1 MQTSQ
6 NAPAAAPPAKAP
18 SPRDLFVAD
27 MAAMRAPAEAK
38 PAAKEPAPSEDDVPV
53 DPLALADGGDP
64 EADDA
69 EATAAA
75 VLAAA
80 KDAPAPA
87 KEEALDPAQA
97 KRMEAAQREER
108 RRKAERDAI
117 RAEQAAA
124 LAKIEEERGSIA
136 AERKAAEEFKALKA
150 KAKAN
155 PLAAIE
161 MLRELGYDDEA
172 FVAVSHAAWAETP
185 KGREDPRHKETAAKL
200 AREREV
206 GGGLAELQK
215 KYDALEKR
223 LEERDKHAATERAVN
238 GYLDA
243 AMEVAATGKVTEID
257 DEGNEIVAATV
268 EAPIFKRWMKSDKA
282 AARAQVM
289 AVADE
294 LAGKAQREREPM
306 PTPAEVKGLHTHRLD
321 ELLRRADLA
330 MYQAKADGRNA
341 FRFFD
346 PDMQRLLSER
356 LALEDDL
363 KKIQVSMRE
372 QAEALVG
379 AGVSAEDFAADPARY
394 DIPDSVIGF
403 LRGELGDPPGGWP
416 EPLRTKALQGRG
428 PAKPEQE
435 VSDDDAAALSRPGV
449 ERQATLNRLLFP
461 GPTAEFDAHR
471 DEYGDTSQI
480 SANQF
485 FYGLRRGEEHRVKL
499 EKGVELLIGL
509 EAISEPDDRGMRTV
523 MCILNGQLRP
533 VLVRDRSIAAAT
545 PAAEKADRGN
555 PDHVAAPF
563 AGVVTLGI
571 DTGDT
576 VEAGQTIA
584 TIEAMKMEAA
594 ITAPK
599 SGTVQRI
606 AVAPTAHVEGGD
618 LLAVIS

>member
-97 KRMEAAQREER
+97 KRIEAAQREER
-108 RRKAERDAI
+108 RRKDALKAEREAL
-117 RAEQAAA
+117 RAEHAAE
-124 LAKIEEERGSIA
+124 LAKIEEQRGSVA
-136 AERKAAEEFKALKA
+136 ATAKAAKEFEALKA
-150 KAKAN
+150 KAASD

-161 MLRELGYDDEA
+161 LLRSLGYDDNA

-206 GGGLAELQK
+206 GGGLAEMRKEIADLK
-215 KYDALEKR
+215 ASLES
-223 LEERDKHAATERAVN
+223 RDKHAATERAVN

-306 PTPAEVKGLHTHRLD
+306 PTPAEVLAEVERRERIALKKRGLDPAKLFTEAAPAPAKKPTPPPPGRTL
-321 ELLRRADLA
+321 ERAGAAPAPTKKKLTEEEIRADFIRQRA
-330 MYQAKADGRNA
+330 SGK
-341 FRFFD
+341 FD
-346 PDMQRLLSER
+346 
-356 LALEDDL
+356 
-363 KKIQVSMRE
+363 
-372 QAEALVG
+372 
-379 AGVSAEDFAADPARY
+379 
-394 DIPDSVIGF
+394 
-403 LRGELGDPPGGWP
+403 
-416 EPLRTKALQGRG
+416 
-428 PAKPEQE
+428 
-435 VSDDDAAALSRPGV
+435 
-449 ERQATLNRLLFP
+449 
-461 GPTAEFDAHR
+461 
-471 DEYGDTSQI
+471 DE
-480 SANQF
+480 
-485 FYGLRRGEEHRVKL
+485 
-499 EKGVELLIGL
+499 
-509 EAISEPDDRGMRTV
+509 
-523 MCILNGQLRP
+523 
-533 VLVRDRSIAAAT
+533 
-545 PAAEKADRGN
+545 
-555 PDHVAAPF
+555 
-563 AGVVTLGI
+563 
-571 DTGDT
+571 
-576 VEAGQTIA
+576 
-584 TIEAMKMEAA
+584 
-594 ITAPK
+594 
-599 SGTVQRI
+599 
-606 AVAPTAHVEGGD
+606 
-618 LLAVIS
+618 

>member
-306 PTPAEVKGLHTHRLD
+306 PTPAEVLAEVERRERIALKKRGLDPAKLFTEAAPAPAKKPTPPPPGRTL
-321 ELLRRADLA
+321 ERAGAAPAPTKKKLTEEEIRADFIRQRA
-330 MYQAKADGRNA
+330 SGK
-341 FRFFD
+341 FD
-346 PDMQRLLSER
+346 
-356 LALEDDL
+356 
-363 KKIQVSMRE
+363 
-372 QAEALVG
+372 
-379 AGVSAEDFAADPARY
+379 
-394 DIPDSVIGF
+394 
-403 LRGELGDPPGGWP
+403 
-416 EPLRTKALQGRG
+416 
-428 PAKPEQE
+428 
-435 VSDDDAAALSRPGV
+435 
-449 ERQATLNRLLFP
+449 
-461 GPTAEFDAHR
+461 
-471 DEYGDTSQI
+471 DE
-480 SANQF
+480 
-485 FYGLRRGEEHRVKL
+485 
-499 EKGVELLIGL
+499 
-509 EAISEPDDRGMRTV
+509 
-523 MCILNGQLRP
+523 
-533 VLVRDRSIAAAT
+533 
-545 PAAEKADRGN
+545 
-555 PDHVAAPF
+555 
-563 AGVVTLGI
+563 
-571 DTGDT
+571 
-576 VEAGQTIA
+576 
-584 TIEAMKMEAA
+584 
-594 ITAPK
+594 
-599 SGTVQRI
+599 
-606 AVAPTAHVEGGD
+606 
-618 LLAVIS
+618 